1 MAEVKYQSEGEQ
13 IRFQADAI
21 KLSLG
26 GFRWAPGNRL
36 VNRPVFEQ
44 LRRENPDVTF
54 LKDVKDAGSLL
65 ST

>member
-1 MAEVKYQSEGEQ
+1 MAEVKYQSEGDQ
-13 IRFQADAI
+13 IRFHPDTI

-36 VNRPVFEQ
+36 VNRPMFDQ

-54 LKDVKDAGSLL
+54 VKDVKDSGSLL